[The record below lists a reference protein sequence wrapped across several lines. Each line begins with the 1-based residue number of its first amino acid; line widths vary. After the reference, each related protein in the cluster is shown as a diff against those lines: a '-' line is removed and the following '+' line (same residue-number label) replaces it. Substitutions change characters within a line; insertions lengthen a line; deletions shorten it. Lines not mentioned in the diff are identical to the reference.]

1 MSALMF
7 ALLLIL
13 VGLCYCWLLYKGAVY
28 AAPCLAGL
36 CAGQWAYETGAGLAG
51 AAVLALI
58 TAIAIFVLARIAYA
72 SAASALVRWALAACF
87 VAPTLVVSYNIAID
101 ILAGAVASA
110 VWLHLLGGA
119 FASLM
124 GAIALR
130 RLSED
135 GWEGG

>member
-1 MSALMF
+1 MF
-7 ALLLIL
+7 TLTLLLLALLF
-13 VGLCYCWLLYKGAVY
+13 CWLLYKGAVY

-36 CAGQWAYETGAGLAG
+36 CAGQWAYATGAGLAG

-58 TAIAIFVLARIAYA
+58 TAIMIFILARTAYDRA
-72 SAASALVRWALAACF
+72 GSALVRWVLAACF
-87 VAPTLVVSYNIAID
+87 VAPTLVVSDTIAID
-101 ILAGAVASA
+101 VLAGSVASA

-119 FASLM
+119 FALLM

-135 GWEGG
+135 ASEIV